1 MVMPSATVVLASASE
16 VRRRLLEDAGVAIR
30 VVPAHIDE
38 AALRDGL
45 IAEAA
50 PHFAI
55 AETLAELKAQQVARR
70 AAGEIVIGADQILVC
85 EDEVFEKPADVAGV
99 GDHLRRLRGR
109 PHRLL
114 SAVCAVRDGD
124 VLWHHNDAATLH
136 MRQVS
141 DAFIDAYVAAA
152 GERACTSVG
161 AYQLEGLGSQLFDRI
176 EGDYFTI
183 LGLPLLPLLDFL
195 RNNGIL
201 PR

>member
-16 VRRRLLEDAGVAIR
+16 VRRRLLEDAGVSIR
-30 VVPAHIDE
+30 VVPAHVDE

-55 AETLAELKAQQVARR
+55 SETLAELKAQQVARR
-70 AAGEIVIGADQILVC
+70 TPGEIVIGADQILVC
-85 EDEVFEKPADVAGV
+85 EDAVFEKPEDAAGV
-99 GDHLRRLRGR
+99 GEHLRRLRGR

-136 MRQVS
+136 MRDLS
-141 DAFIDAYVAAA
+141 DAFIDAYVAAV
-152 GERACTSVG
+152 GERARSSVG
-161 AYQLEGLGSQLFDRI
+161 AYQLESVGSQLFSRI

-201 PR
+201 IR